1 MLRKVSSSC
10 STCDTCR
17 VTLVI
22 GQESG
27 NDRIVIV
34 THLNSLKSVNTI
46 ACSQR
51 LCFPVVQFLPNFLNV
66 LYAWNIYQWTLNN
79 QQSLVLLLIKL
90 ESMCNWCNCQR
101 NRLDLILERRSDQSK
116 NYKIRIVVSSLDI
129 VGE

>member
-1 MLRKVSSSC
+1 VLRKVSSSC

-46 ACSQR
+46 TCSQR

-79 QQSLVLLLIKL
+79 QQSLVLILIKL
-90 ESMCNWCNCQR
+90 ESHRWCNYQR
-101 NRLDLILERRSDQSK
+101 NCLDPILERRSDQSK

>member
-1 MLRKVSSSC
+1 MWHLSCYSGDRSGIRKWPDC
-10 STCDTCR
+10 NCNT
-17 VTLVI
+17 
-22 GQESG
+22 
-27 NDRIVIV
+27 
-34 THLNSLKSVNTI
+34 LKSVNTI
-46 ACSQR
+46 TCSQR

-90 ESMCNWCNCQR
+90 ESHRWCNCQR

-129 VGE
+129 VGEWCCWIYWCMNK